1 MARRVAATIAA
12 VRKTAHAEGRS
23 AMQRRRLLLAL
34 TVSSSIALTAHMAAH
49 AQAAWPS
56 QTVKIVVPTGPGSSL
71 DLIVR
76 LLSDK
81 LAARWGQTVVVDNKP
96 GAGGML
102 GVGVAAKATDDH
114 TIAIGFNGPLAYAP
128 FLYNKTPYDPA
139 KDLRPIVMTSSQA
152 NVLAVNADKVPAKTV
167 AEFIAWAKAQDGKMN
182 FSSLGQ
188 GSSAHMTMELFLA
201 EAGLKA
207 VHVPFN
213 GSPPAAMAVAQ
224 GTVDATWMV
233 APALLPH
240 VQSGKVRL
248 LAVSADSKPAGLG
261 ALPSMAEAGYPA
273 VKALAWNGLV
283 GPASLSD
290 AAVARINADVNAVLH
305 DPAVR
310 DAMARSGLTI
320 VGGSAEDFRRFIAD
334 DVGRWGPVITR
345 LGVKLN

>member
-1 MARRVAATIAA
+1 
-12 VRKTAHAEGRS
+12 
-23 AMQRRRLLLAL
+23 MQRRALLLSTSLAL
-34 TVSSSIALTAHMAAH
+34 IGAVAAP
-49 AQAAWPS
+49 AQAQTWPT

-76 LLSDK
+76 LMSDK

-102 GVGVAAKATDDH
+102 GVDVAAKATDGH

-128 FLYNKTPYDPA
+128 FLYSKTPYDPA
-139 KDLRPIVMTSSQA
+139 QDLRPIVMTSSQA
-152 NVLAVNADKVPAKTV
+152 NVLAVNAEKVPARTV
-167 AEFIAWAKAQDGKMN
+167 PEFVDWAKAQNGGMN

-201 EAGLKA
+201 EAGVRA
-207 VHVPFN
+207 THVPYN
-213 GSPPAAMAVAQ
+213 GSPPAALAVAQ
-224 GTVDATWMV
+224 GDVHATWMV

-248 LAVSADSKPAGLG
+248 LAVSADSKPAGLQDLPAMG
-261 ALPSMAEAGYPA
+261 AVGYPK
-273 VKALAWNGLV
+273 VVALAWNGLV
-283 GPASLSD
+283 GPASMSD
-290 AAVARINADVNAVLH
+290 AAVARINADVNALLQ
-305 DPAVR
+305 DASVR

-334 DVGRWGPVITR
+334 DVARWGPVITK